1 MVGLPITD
9 PYWVRAT
16 IDGVER
22 WVLVQC
28 FERRCMS
35 YTPDNPEG
43 WRVEFT
49 NTAAHYYT
57 WRYGQAPKWA
67 DGPWVTQIR
76 TYSLGD

>member
-1 MVGLPITD
+1 
-9 PYWVRAT
+9 
-16 IDGVER
+16 
-22 WVLVQC
+22 
-28 FERRCMS
+28 MS